1 MSQPLRVGV
10 AGLGTVGAALIAQV
24 ARQREQLAAR
34 CGRSIEIV
42 AVCARSRVKNRGV
55 DLKAMKWF
63 SDPVALARAPDI
75 DVFVELIGGAGDPA
89 KSAVAAALDAG
100 KSVVTANKA
109 LLAKHGVKLAALAE
123 KRHVALN
130 FEAAVGGAIPIV
142 KTLREGLAGNAI
154 DRIYGI
160 LNGTCNYI
168 LTRMEQDKMAFAEC
182 LKEAQRLGYAE
193 ADPTFDIEGHDTAQK
208 LSILASLAFG
218 SKVDQRAIYVEGIS
232 SIAPADL
239 AAADE
244 LGYRVKLLG
253 VAVKTPI
260 GIEQR
265 VHPTMVRKDSAIAQ
279 VMGVTNAVTV
289 DADGINPL
297 TLVGPGAGGTAT
309 ASAVLSDIGDVA
321 RTQVGYTRLAHDRL
335 QNSGKPEFCVRT
347 EPFGRPTARL
357 TSVRKAPMQR
367 HAGGYYIRLQ
377 ARDKP
382 GTAATIA
389 KRLAQQDISL
399 ESIVQRH
406 AKDGSGPAPKI
417 GSVPVIL
424 ITYATSEDAVRKALA
439 AVGRDRVI
447 SGRPQVIRIE
457 KN

>member
-1 MSQPLRVGV
+1 MTTSLKVGV

-24 ARQREQLAAR
+24 ARQQEALAAR
-34 CGRSIEIV
+34 CGRAIEIV
-42 AVCARSRVKNRGV
+42 AVCARSKGKDRGV
-55 DLKAMKWF
+55 DLRKAKWF
-63 SDPVALARAPDI
+63 SDPVALARAPGI

-89 KSAVAAALDAG
+89 KSAIEAALASG

-123 KRHVALN
+123 KHRVALN
-130 FEAAVGGAIPIV
+130 FEAAVGAAIPIV
-142 KTLREGLAGNAI
+142 KTLREGMAGNSFE
-154 DRIYGI
+154 RIYGI

-168 LTRMEQDKMAFAEC
+168 LTRMEQDKLPFAEC

-193 ADPTFDIEGHDTAQK
+193 ADPSFDIEGHDTAQK
-208 LSILASLAFG
+208 LAILASLAFG
-218 SKVDQRAIYVEGIS
+218 TKVDQSAIYVEGIS
-232 SIAPADL
+232 SITPADL

-253 VAVKTPI
+253 VAVKTPK

-289 DADGINPL
+289 DAEGIAPL
-297 TLVGPGAGGTAT
+297 TLVGPGAGGAAT
-309 ASAVLSDIGDVA
+309 ASAVLSDIGDIA
-321 RTQVGYTRLAHDRL
+321 RG
-335 QNSGKPEFCVRT
+335 VRT
-347 EPFGRPTARL
+347 APFGRPAARL
-357 TSVRKAPMQR
+357 TAVRKAPMQR
-367 HAGGYYIRLQ
+367 HEGGYYIRLL

-389 KRLAQQDISL
+389 TRLAEQEISL

-406 AKDGSGPAPKI
+406 DQKSLSEGAKGGA
-417 GSVPVIL
+417 VPVIL
-424 ITYATSEDAVRKALA
+424 ITYATSEDGVRKALA

-447 SGRPQVIRIE
+447 SGMPQVIRIE